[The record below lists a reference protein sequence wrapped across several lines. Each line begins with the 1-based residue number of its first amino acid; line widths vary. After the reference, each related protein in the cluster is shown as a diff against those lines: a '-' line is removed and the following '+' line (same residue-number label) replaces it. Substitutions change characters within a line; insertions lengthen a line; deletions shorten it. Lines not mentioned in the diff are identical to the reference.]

1 MVFRPVADK
10 TRWDSL
16 LVSGWL
22 LLIDLLLFFWV
33 INRPTDS
40 LRFLLIVLIT
50 VTLPLLIHLLYRTWG
65 VFTLEYWVDRNAVTI
80 RWANLRQVIPL
91 HEIAQ
96 IIQGGEAI
104 VDQQPWRHWPAPFV
118 WTAPKAAP
126 PITLFATQPLP
137 NCLLLDT
144 KERRFAL
151 SPATEA
157 EFLDAL
163 QDRYQ
168 LGPSQPLAVEQVHLS
183 PMAHLVG
190 PGRVGPI
197 LLGLGLL
204 GVLVL
209 FGVLMVR
216 FPELPNPLPVRF
228 TRDGLPELV
237 RDKDVLFRLPVIGL
251 FAWVI
256 NGAWGVFMV
265 WRKQPV
271 GAYLLWSGTIVV
283 QAFLLMA
290 LRTVL
295 P

>member
-10 TRWDSL
+10 TRWDGL
-16 LVSGWL
+16 IVSCWL
-22 LLIDLLLFFWV
+22 LLIDLLLFFWL
-33 INRPTDS
+33 IKRPTDS

-50 VTLPLLIHLLYRTWG
+50 MSLPLLIHLLYRTWG
-65 VFTLEYWVDRNAVTI
+65 AFTLEYWVDRNAVTV

-91 HEIAQ
+91 HEIDQ
-96 IIQGGEAI
+96 ILQGGAAV

-118 WTAPKAAP
+118 WTASNYST
-126 PITLFATQPLP
+126 PIALFATQPLARS
-137 NCLLLDT
+137 LLLDT
-144 KERRFAL
+144 GEMIFAL

-157 EFLDAL
+157 EFLDAI
-163 QDRYQ
+163 QERYR
-168 LGPSQPLAVEQVHLS
+168 LGPSQPLTVEQVHLS
-183 PMAHLVG
+183 PMAHLFG
-190 PGRVGPI
+190 PGRIGPI

-204 GVLVL
+204 GVLIL

-216 FPELPNPLPVRF
+216 FPELPNPLPVRYS
-228 TRDGLPELV
+228 RDGLPELV
-237 RDKDVLFRLPVIGL
+237 RDKDVLFRLPAIGL
-251 FAWVI
+251 FAWAL